1 MIAGMILGELAYRP
15 YLLVG
20 KLQVEK
26 QYDVGKPVIKPDFSS
41 ALDLLS
47 FLILT
52 FARNFFVWC
61 KLPAGIVFQWK
72 RK

>member
-1 MIAGMILGELAYRP
+1 MIAGMIFGKLAYRP

-20 KLQVEK
+20 KLQV
-26 QYDVGKPVIKPDFSS
+26 DIGKPVIRPDFSS

-52 FARNFFVWC
+52 FARNFFVWR
-61 KLPAGIVFQWK
+61 KLSAGIVFQWK